1 MAHSGARVRG
11 RATAP
16 KLAKSSW
23 RLAVRNA
30 PLAFWRDQAY
40 DLAAGLTFHSV
51 ISFFPGLL
59 AVVSLLGLVGQS
71 DAATDA
77 MLSALREVSPE
88 VATQELGEVLDS
100 IASSTGSGLAF
111 GLGLGVALWS
121 ASRYLAAF
129 ARAMNRIY
137 DVEEG
142 RPVWLLL
149 PQLVLLTL
157 ALVLLVCLL
166 LLGLIVSGPIA
177 RLVGQLLGVGEAG
190 LGLFNILKWP
200 TMLIVVVL
208 IVALLYYVTPNVT
221 PVRFRWISLGA
232 LLAIG
237 IWVLLSALFGL
248 YVVNFSRY
256 NITYGALGGI
266 VVFLLWLWITNL
278 TLLFGAEVDAEVERA
293 RQLQEGIEAEV
304 NIQLPVRDDR
314 RTAKTDARHEHT
326 VTRSRELRESFD
338 DEDPATPR
346 EHDA

>member
-1 MAHSGARVRG
+1 M
-11 RATAP
+11 
-16 KLAKSSW
+16 
-23 RLAVRNA
+23 VRNA

-77 MLSALREVSPE
+77 MLSALREVAPE

-100 IASSTGSGLAF
+100 IANSTGSGLAF
-111 GLGLGVALWS
+111 GIGLGIALWS

-149 PQLVLLTL
+149 PQLVLLTF

-166 LLGLIVSGPIA
+166 ILGLIVSGPIA
-177 RLVGQLLGVGEAG
+177 RFVGQLVGVGEAG
-190 LGLFNILKWP
+190 LGLFNVLKWP
-200 TMLIVVVL
+200 GMLVVVVV
-208 IVALLYYVTPNVT
+208 IVALLYYVTPNVA
-221 PVRFRWISLGA
+221 PVRFRWLSLGA
-232 LLAIG
+232 LVAIG
-237 IWVLLSALFGL
+237 IWVVLSVAFGL

-278 TLLFGAEVDAEVERA
+278 TLLFGAEVDAEMERA
-293 RQLQEGIEAEV
+293 RQLQAGVEAEV
-304 NIQLPVRDDR
+304 DIQLPVRDAR
-314 RTAKTDARHEHT
+314 RTAKTDARHERT
-326 VTRSRELRESFD
+326 ITRSRELRESFKA
-338 DEDPATPR
+338 EDPGQNP
-346 EHDA
+346 ESDK

>member
-1 MAHSGARVRG
+1 MARP
-11 RATAP
+11 TAP
-16 KLAKSSW
+16 QLDRSSW
-23 RLAVRNA
+23 LLALRNA
-30 PLAFWRDQAY
+30 PLAFWRDQAT

-51 ISFFPGLL
+51 ISFFPELL

-77 MLSALREVSPE
+77 MLSALREVAPG
-88 VATQELGEVLDS
+88 VATQELDEVLDS

-111 GLGLGVALWS
+111 GIGLGVALWS

-142 RPVWLLL
+142 RPVWKLL

-166 LLGLIVSGPIA
+166 ILGVIVSGPIA
-177 RLVGQLLGVGEAG
+177 RFTGRLLGVGEFG
-190 LGLFNILKWP
+190 LSLFNVLKWP
-200 TMLIVVVL
+200 TMLVVVVL
-208 IVALLYYVTPNVT
+208 IVALLYYVTPNVS
-221 PVRFRWISLGA
+221 PIRFRWISLGA

-237 IWVLLSALFGL
+237 IWVVLSFLFGL

-278 TLLFGAEVDAEVERA
+278 ALLFGAEVDAEVERA

-304 NIQLPVRDDR
+304 NLQLPVRDDR
-314 RTAKTDARHEHT
+314 RTAKTDARYART
-326 VTRSRELRESFD
+326 VNRSRALRQSFD
-338 DEDPATPR
+338 DKTPPKPS
-346 EHDA
+346 EHDK

>member
-1 MAHSGARVRG
+1 M
-11 RATAP
+11 
-16 KLAKSSW
+16 
-23 RLAVRNA
+23 RNA
-30 PLAFWRDQAY
+30 PLAFWREQAY

-77 MLSALREVSPE
+77 LLSALREVAPE

-111 GLGLGVALWS
+111 GIGLGIALWS

-137 DVEEG
+137 NVEEG

-149 PQLVLLTL
+149 PQFVLLTF

-177 RLVGQLLGVGEAG
+177 RFVGRLLGVGEAG

-200 TMLIVVVL
+200 VMLVVVVL
-208 IVALLYYVTPNVT
+208 IVALLYYVTPNVS
-221 PVRFRWISLGA
+221 PIRFRWISLGA
-232 LLAIG
+232 LIAIG
-237 IWVLLSALFGL
+237 IWVVLSIGFGL

-278 TLLFGAEVDAEVERA
+278 ALLFGAEIDAEVERA
-293 RQLQEGIEAEV
+293 RQLQEGIAAEQD
-304 NIQLPVRDDR
+304 IQLPVRDTR
-314 RTAKTDARHEHT
+314 RSVKTDARHERT
-326 VTRSRELRESFD
+326 ITRSRELRQSFGD
-338 DEDPATPR
+338 DERGNEEHGNETPIDAPER
-346 EHDA
+346 EG